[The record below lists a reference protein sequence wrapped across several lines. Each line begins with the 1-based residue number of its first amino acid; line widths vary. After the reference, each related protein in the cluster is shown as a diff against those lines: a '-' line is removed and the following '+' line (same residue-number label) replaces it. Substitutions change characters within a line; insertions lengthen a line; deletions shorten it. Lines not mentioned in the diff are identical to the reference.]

1 MIRHLTV
8 SAIILRDE
16 HVLLIEH
23 RKSGLFLPPG
33 GHLNDHEL
41 PTDAIHREV
50 MEEVGLTVEILAKK
64 QFSHPA
70 VATLEPPFTILVIDN
85 VADPTVGP
93 HTHIDLV
100 YVCRPT
106 SSHVTLN
113 PNEVDGYHWVALA
126 DVADLP
132 TPPELPSLILTA
144 AKYAETAEF

>member
-8 SAIILRDE
+8 SAIILQND

-23 RKSGLFLPPG
+23 CKSGLLLPPG

-41 PTDAIHREV
+41 PTDAVHREV

-64 QFSHPA
+64 PFSHPA
-70 VATLEPPFTILVIDN
+70 VTTLEAPFTIVVIDN

-106 SSHVTLN
+106 SAQIRLDPS
-113 PNEVDGYHWVALA
+113 EVDGYRWVPLA
-126 DVADLP
+126 EVARLR
-132 TPPELPSLILTA
+132 TPAELPSLITTA
-144 AKYAETAEF
+144 AKYAETSES